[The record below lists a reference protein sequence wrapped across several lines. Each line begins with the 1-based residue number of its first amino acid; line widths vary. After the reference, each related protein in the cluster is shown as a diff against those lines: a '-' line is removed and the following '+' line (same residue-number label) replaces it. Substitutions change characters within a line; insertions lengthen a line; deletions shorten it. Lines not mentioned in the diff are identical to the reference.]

1 MIDELYYDHFAES
14 YVLKKDEN
22 APPERYT
29 LFLRGT
35 GESYIESWYVDHVR
49 SKCLNLNIMF
59 NADEYNDPLL
69 HQEVVKHMCEENR
82 CKLVRLR
89 YVVIPG
95 EKFDEICES
104 LSGKGEH
111 DD

>member
-1 MIDELYYDHFAES
+1 MIDELYYDRFTES
-14 YVLKKDEN
+14 YVFKKDET

-29 LFLRGT
+29 LFFRGT

-49 SKCLNLNIMF
+49 SKCLNIMF
-59 NADEYNDPLL
+59 DADEYNDPLL
-69 HQEVVKHMCEENR
+69 RQGVIKRMCEENR

-95 EKFDEICES
+95 EKFDEICKS
-104 LSGKGEH
+104 L
-111 DD
+111 